1 MPTAPENHDA
11 FRKAKRIR
19 FAPATIRFVD
29 KKKKQK
35 RESCRNKN

>member
-1 MPTAPENHDA
+1 MKTITITIQP
-11 FRKAKRIR
+11 AKPRIR

-35 RESCRNKN
+35 KESCRNKN

>member
-1 MPTAPENHDA
+1 MKTITITIQTAKP
-11 FRKAKRIR
+11 RIR

-35 RESCRNKN
+35 KESCRNKN